1 MSETA
6 VAEAPSPATAPAVEK
21 QILHVAIIDINK
33 QLIALA
39 KRDVP
44 ELPEISW
51 SEGDALA
58 GEADAVV
65 TPANSFGF
73 MDGGMDAAVV
83 ARFGDAI
90 AEVVRKRIATY
101 PFGEVLIGQAFMIQT
116 NDPKI
121 PNLIFAPTV
130 RAPKPITHPADVLLA
145 ARAAVKL
152 AVDAGF
158 NRIVMPCMGA
168 GAGRLHPN
176 ASFAAMIGGI
186 QAARFPQVR
195 PENWQEAQV
204 RHFNLNG

>member
-1 MSETA
+1 MSDTA
-6 VAEAPSPATAPAVEK
+6 DKTEK
-21 QILHVAIIDINK
+21 KQVLHVAIVDLNK
-33 QLIALA
+33 DLIALA
-39 KRDVP
+39 NRDAP

-51 SEGDALA
+51 AAGDALA
-58 GEADAVV
+58 LEADAVV

-83 ARFGDAI
+83 ARFGQSV
-90 AEVVRKRIATY
+90 ENMVRERIATY
-101 PFGEVLIGQAFMIQT
+101 PFGEVLVGQAFMIPT
-116 NDPKI
+116 NDPKL

-130 RAPKPITHPADVLLA
+130 RAPKPITHPADVMLA

-158 NRIVMPCMGA
+158 KKIIMPCMGA
-168 GAGRLHPN
+168 GTGQLPPI

-186 QAARFPQVR
+186 QSARFAQPR
-195 PENWQEAQV
+195 PANWMEAQV